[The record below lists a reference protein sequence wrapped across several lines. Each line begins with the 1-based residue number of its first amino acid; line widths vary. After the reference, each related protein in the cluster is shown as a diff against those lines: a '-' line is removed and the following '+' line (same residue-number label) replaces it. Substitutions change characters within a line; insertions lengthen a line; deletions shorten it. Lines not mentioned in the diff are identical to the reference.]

1 MKKNLYF
8 IIILSLFAFIG
19 CTNDSDIIEK
29 DNSKEYNGVPLEEKY
44 VEQGVFRVKLNP
56 QTEANLNIV
65 TTRSGIAT
73 TGVAALDELINQLGV
88 ISIQR
93 TFTDGGKFAERR
105 RKAGLH
111 LWYDIYFDKKQPMT
125 RAFSDIYQ
133 IPGIDVIE
141 PIYKVKRIG
150 NENTPVAIKD
160 VPESINTRSNN
171 DLPKIT
177 SVFNDPYLKYQWH
190 YHNEG
195 ILRHSLPGA
204 DINLYKAWEVETG
217 KPQVI
222 VAVIDGGVEIDHPD
236 LIPNLWI
243 NTGELNGSDGDDDNN
258 GYTNDIH
265 GYNFVFPH
273 NNDFK
278 VSIWE
283 RNDNPDQGKVTP
295 HLHGVHVAGT
305 VAAASNNGLG
315 GAGVAGGN
323 GSADSGARIMSCQIF
338 AYNEE
343 GGEETAPDRN
353 ITEAFM
359 YAAENG
365 AVIAQCS
372 WALVWTGSEVE
383 LPLAVKEGIDY
394 FIENA
399 GKDIE
404 GNQTGPLDGGI
415 VFFATG
421 NDNVNAKTVPASY
434 EKVFSVS
441 SFTANYQRA
450 SYSNYGTWVTL
461 TAPGGDGDYSE
472 GTQVFSTYMGKQ
484 YGYQA
489 GTSMACPHVAG
500 IAALVVSKYGV
511 DNNGNIIRGGLTN
524 QQLWNKLLASTTD
537 NISWYNSSAYPM
549 GKGYIDAYKAL
560 VMDDPDYQGKI
571 APDRVP
577 ELEANWFPNKVKLS
591 WKVTADVDDISGKA
605 KGYKLFISESNLYG
619 LDFSQLSSTEVVEV
633 LINGKAIGETLTYEF
648 NDTNSALETGKT
660 YYISMAAFDKEN
672 NYSHSS
678 TIQGSL
684 IPNRA
689 PVVEG
694 TPTSVTL
701 KKGEV
706 KTANLKIYDI
716 EGDTWQIKDF
726 NTGSAAVTYV
736 QQGDQ
741 LIITFNANAITP
753 GQSFDVTFVVEDAMG
768 AAKTISI
775 PYSVINNAPVLL
787 QNFEDIL
794 FQKSGETMEYRLTD
808 YFIEKDNDAIVYT
821 VESNNPEIATA
832 SESGGVH

>member
-1 MKKNLYF
+1 
-8 IIILSLFAFIG
+8 
-19 CTNDSDIIEK
+19 
-29 DNSKEYNGVPLEEKY
+29 
-44 VEQGVFRVKLNP
+44 
-56 QTEANLNIV
+56 
-65 TTRSGIAT
+65 
-73 TGVAALDELINQLGV
+73 
-88 ISIQR
+88 
-93 TFTDGGKFAERR
+93 
-105 RKAGLH
+105 
-111 LWYDIYFDKKQPMT
+111 
-125 RAFSDIYQ
+125 
-133 IPGIDVIE
+133 
-141 PIYKVKRIG
+141 
-150 NENTPVAIKD
+150 
-160 VPESINTRSNN
+160 
-171 DLPKIT
+171 
-177 SVFNDPYLKYQWH
+177 
-190 YHNEG
+190 
-195 ILRHSLPGA
+195 
-204 DINLYKAWEVETG
+204 
-217 KPQVI
+217 
-222 VAVIDGGVEIDHPD
+222 
-236 LIPNLWI
+236 
-243 NTGELNGSDGDDDNN
+243 
-258 GYTNDIH
+258 
-265 GYNFVFPH
+265 
-273 NNDFK
+273 
-278 VSIWE
+278 
-283 RNDNPDQGKVTP
+283 
-295 HLHGVHVAGT
+295 
-305 VAAASNNGLG
+305 
-315 GAGVAGGN
+315 
-323 GSADSGARIMSCQIF
+323 
-338 AYNEE
+338 
-343 GGEETAPDRN
+343 
-353 ITEAFM
+353 
-359 YAAENG
+359 
-365 AVIAQCS
+365 
-372 WALVWTGSEVE
+372 
-383 LPLAVKEGIDY
+383 
-394 FIENA
+394 
-399 GKDIE
+399 
-404 GNQTGPLDGGI
+404 
-415 VFFATG
+415 
-421 NDNVNAKTVPASY
+421 
-434 EKVFSVS
+434 
-441 SFTANYQRA
+441 
-450 SYSNYGTWVTL
+450 
-461 TAPGGDGDYSE
+461 
-472 GTQVFSTYMGKQ
+472 MGKQ

-832 SESGGVH
+832 SESGGTLIVTSTGIGTARITVEAKDPYNAQTQEAFNVTVRDESQGVDLYPVPVKKDGILNIRMGRHVKGTIQITLYGFSGAKVFSESAEITPEGPARIDLSSLKAGNYQIVVKYKNQEFTRNITKL